1 MSPADAIALPFI
13 ERDFETPSYDRKL
26 ALNRIRTR
34 EYKARRKK
42 MKRLTGFAVG
52 DATRR
57 PHYIHGPGVKK
68 DDLLQRLGKCE
79 DALHCIIFAIN
90 DTELSV
96 SSTISAIKD
105 ALFKLDEQIAKE
117 RMQK

>member
-1 MSPADAIALPFI
+1 
-13 ERDFETPSYDRKL
+13 
-26 ALNRIRTR
+26 
-34 EYKARRKK
+34 

-79 DALHCIIFAIN
+79 DASN
-90 DTELSV
+90 V
-96 SSTISAIKD
+96 SFPRCMITSF
-105 ALFKLDEQIAKE
+105 LNLL
-117 RMQK
+117 RYLR

>member
-1 MSPADAIALPFI
+1 
-13 ERDFETPSYDRKL
+13 
-26 ALNRIRTR
+26 
-34 EYKARRKK
+34 
-42 MKRLTGFAVG
+42 MKRLTSLTVG

-79 DALHCIIFAIN
+79 DALERITDAVRGGHN
-90 DTELSV
+90 DVRTV
-96 SSTISAIKD
+96 AMVKD
-105 ALFKLDEQIAKE
+105 ALFTLDQQIAKE